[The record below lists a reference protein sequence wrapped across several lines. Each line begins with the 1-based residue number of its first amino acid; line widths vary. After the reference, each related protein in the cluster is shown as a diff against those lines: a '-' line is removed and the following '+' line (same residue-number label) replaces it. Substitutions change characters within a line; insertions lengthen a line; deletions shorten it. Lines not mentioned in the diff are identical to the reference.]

1 MQKLCILLVCT
12 SQNMMWIQ
20 EYQIGVQEKTAQ
32 VNYVYN
38 FQHEIFQASSFSD
51 ERNDSKLPLFF
62 NNNGKYSES

>member
-1 MQKLCILLVCT
+1 
-12 SQNMMWIQ
+12 MMWIQ